1 MHSYR
6 YPPRLA
12 AIYAALLIVLLGL
25 GFYNG
30 AGDLQYTVVWM
41 IVLSPFL
48 LFALCRLLITLLRRV
63 EVDDDRIRYRGL
75 LGSKTFEFSP
85 EMELY
90 VARGL
95 FRCLLVCRLHWTV
108 IRLRDDDG
116 NRLRIALHWQAAEEI
131 VEAIEAYQ
139 IRQALPALQRVFAAD
154 EEIPFGWIAASPDE
168 IRK

>member
-30 AGDLQYTVVWM
+30 EGDPQYTAVWM

-63 EVDDDRIRYRGL
+63 EVGDDYIRYRGL
-75 LGSKTFEFSP
+75 LGSKTF
-85 EMELY
+85 
-90 VARGL
+90 
-95 FRCLLVCRLHWTV
+95 
-108 IRLRDDDG
+108 
-116 NRLRIALHWQAAEEI
+116 
-131 VEAIEAYQ
+131 
-139 IRQALPALQRVFAAD
+139 
-154 EEIPFGWIAASPDE
+154 
-168 IRK
+168 

>member
-48 LFALCRLLITLLRRV
+48 LFALCRLLIALLRRE
-63 EVDDDRIRYRGL
+63 EVSDDYIRSHGI
-75 LGSKTFEFSP
+75 LGSKPFE
-85 EMELY
+85 L
-90 VARGL
+90 
-95 FRCLLVCRLHWTV
+95 
-108 IRLRDDDG
+108 
-116 NRLRIALHWQAAEEI
+116 
-131 VEAIEAYQ
+131 
-139 IRQALPALQRVFAAD
+139 
-154 EEIPFGWIAASPDE
+154 
-168 IRK
+168 